1 MLRRR
6 SMMTTAAPTGVT
18 LEWGSL
24 SGNAS
29 GPLYNKIRTINVANH
44 TTGTLTINLS
54 ISVTRPWSSEAT
66 VTITKY
72 EGASSTIIANE
83 VAVPYSTTSTITISP
98 GQYAALRIYARDFD
112 VEASSWENLDFSA
125 IITGGVLSGQTV
137 TVGSTSEW
145 HLS

>member
-1 MLRRR
+1 
-6 SMMTTAAPTGVT
+6 MMAASAPTGVT

-29 GPLYNKIRTINVANH
+29 GPLYNKIRTINVTNH

-66 VTITKY
+66 ATITKY
-72 EGASSTIIANE
+72 EGASYTVIANN
-83 VAVPYSTTSTITISP
+83 VTVPYSTTSTITITP
-98 GQYAALRIYARDFD
+98 GQYAALRIYAEDSSYD
-112 VEASSWENLDFSA
+112 EASWENLDFSV

-145 HLS
+145 YLS

>member
-6 SMMTTAAPTGVT
+6 TMMTASAPAGVT

-24 SGNAS
+24 SGNAYS
-29 GPLYNKIRTINVANH
+29 YLYNKIRTINVTNH

-66 VTITKY
+66 ATITKY
-72 EGASSTIIANE
+72 EGASYTVIADN
-83 VAVPYSTTSTITISP
+83 VAVPYSTTSTITITP
-98 GQYAALRIYARDFD
+98 GQYAALRIYAADSD
-112 VEASSWENLDFSA
+112 YYGASWENLDFSA

-145 HLS
+145 YLS

>member
-1 MLRRR
+1 
-6 SMMTTAAPTGVT
+6 MMTASAPAGVT

-29 GPLYNKIRTINVANH
+29 GPLYNKIRTINVTNH

-54 ISVTRPWSSEAT
+54 ISVTRPWSSAAT
-66 VTITKY
+66 ATITKY
-72 EGASSTIIANE
+72 EGVSYTVIANN
-83 VAVPYSTTSTITISP
+83 VTVPYSTTSTITITP
-98 GQYAALRIYARDFD
+98 GQYAALRIYAVDSD
-112 VEASSWENLDFSA
+112 LYASSWENLDFSA

-145 HLS
+145 YLS

>member
-29 GPLYNKIRTINVANH
+29 GPLYNKIRTINVTNH

>member
-1 MLRRR
+1 MLRKRT
-6 SMMTTAAPTGVT
+6 MMVTAAPAGVT

-24 SGNAS
+24 SGSAS
-29 GPLYNKIRTINVANH
+29 GPLYNKIRTINVTNH

-54 ISVTRPWSSEAT
+54 ISVTRPWSSDAT

-72 EGASSTIIANE
+72 EGASSIVIVDE
-83 VAVPYSTTSTITISP
+83 VTVPYSTTSTITITP
-98 GQYAALRIYARDFD
+98 GQYAALRIYARDLD

-145 HLS
+145 YLS

>member
-1 MLRRR
+1 
-6 SMMTTAAPTGVT
+6 MMTASAPAGVT

-24 SGNAS
+24 SGSAS
-29 GPLYNKIRTINVANH
+29 GPLYDKIRTINVTNH

-54 ISVTRPWSSEAT
+54 ISVTRPWSSAAT

-72 EGASSTIIANE
+72 EGASSTVIAYT
-83 VAVPYSTTSTITISP
+83 VSVPYSTTRTITITP
-98 GQYAALRIYARDFD
+98 GQYAALRIYAVDLD
-112 VEASSWENLDFSA
+112 VDASSWENLDFSA

-145 HLS
+145 YLS

>member
-1 MLRRR
+1 
-6 SMMTTAAPTGVT
+6 MMTASAPAGVT

-29 GPLYNKIRTINVANH
+29 GPLYNKIRTINVTNH

-54 ISVTRPWSSEAT
+54 ISVTRPWSSGAT
-66 VTITKY
+66 ATITKY
-72 EGASSTIIANE
+72 EGASYTVIANNMT
-83 VAVPYSTTSTITISP
+83 VPYSTTSTITITP
-98 GQYAALRIYARDFD
+98 GQYAALRIYAEDLSYD
-112 VEASSWENLDFSA
+112 EVSWENLDFSV

-145 HLS
+145 YLS

>member
-1 MLRRR
+1 
-6 SMMTTAAPTGVT
+6 MMVTAAPAGVT

-24 SGNAS
+24 SGSAS
-29 GPLYNKIRTINVANH
+29 GPLYNKIRTINVTNH

-54 ISVTRPWSSEAT
+54 ISVTRPWSSGAT

-72 EGASSTIIANE
+72 EGASSTV
-83 VAVPYSTTSTITISP
+83 VADTVPVPYSTTSTITITP
-98 GQYAALRIYARDFD
+98 GQYAALRIYAVDLD
-112 VEASSWENLDFSA
+112 EEASWENLDFSA

>member
-6 SMMTTAAPTGVT
+6 TMMTASAPAGVT

-29 GPLYNKIRTINVANH
+29 GPLYNKIRTINVTNH

-66 VTITKY
+66 ATITKY
-72 EGASSTIIANE
+72 EGASYTVIANN
-83 VAVPYSTTSTITISP
+83 VTVPYSTTSTITITP
-98 GQYAALRIYARDFD
+98 GQYAALRIYAEDLSY
-112 VEASSWENLDFSA
+112 VAASWEDLDFCV

-137 TVGSTSEW
+137 TVGETSEW

>member
-1 MLRRR
+1 
-6 SMMTTAAPTGVT
+6 MMTASAPAGVT

-24 SGNAS
+24 SGSAY
-29 GPLYNKIRTINVANH
+29 GPLYNKIRTINITNH

-54 ISVTRPWSSEAT
+54 ISVTRPWSSGAT

-72 EGASSTIIANE
+72 EGASSTVIADT
-83 VAVPYSTTSTITISP
+83 VSVPYSTTSTITITP
-98 GQYAALRIYARDFD
+98 GQYAALRIYAVDLD
-112 VEASSWENLDFSA
+112 VDASSWENLDFSA

-145 HLS
+145 YLS

>member
-1 MLRRR
+1 MLRKR
-6 SMMTTAAPTGVT
+6 SMMVTAAPAGVT

-24 SGNAS
+24 SGSVS
-29 GPLYNKIRTINVANH
+29 GPLYNKIRTINVTNH

-54 ISVTRPWSSEAT
+54 ISVTRPWSSGAT

-72 EGASSTIIANE
+72 EGASSTV
-83 VAVPYSTTSTITISP
+83 VADTVPVPYSTTSTITITP
-98 GQYAALRIYARDFD
+98 GQYAALRIYAVDLD
-112 VEASSWENLDFSA
+112 EEASWENLDFSA

>member
-6 SMMTTAAPTGVT
+6 TMMTASAPTGVT

-29 GPLYNKIRTINVANH
+29 GPLYNKIRTINVTNH

-54 ISVTRPWSSEAT
+54 ISVTRPWSSAAT
-66 VTITKY
+66 ATITKY
-72 EGASSTIIANE
+72 EGASYTVIANN
-83 VAVPYSTTSTITISP
+83 VTVPYSTTSTITITP
-98 GQYAALRIYARDFD
+98 GQYAALRICAADSD
-112 VEASSWENLDFSA
+112 LDASSWENLDFSA

-145 HLS
+145 YLS

>member
-1 MLRRR
+1 
-6 SMMTTAAPTGVT
+6 MMTTAAPTGVT

-24 SGNAS
+24 SGDAS
-29 GPLYNKIRTINVANH
+29 GPLYNKIRTINVTNH

-125 IITGGVLSGQTV
+125 IIIGGVLSGQTV

-145 HLS
+145 YLY

>member
-6 SMMTTAAPTGVT
+6 TMMTASAPAGVT

-29 GPLYNKIRTINVANH
+29 GTLYNKIRTINVTNH

-54 ISVTRPWSSEAT
+54 ISVTRPWSSKAT
-66 VTITKY
+66 ATITKY
-72 EGASSTIIANE
+72 EGASSTVIANE
-83 VAVPYSTTSTITISP
+83 VTLPYSTTSTITITP
-98 GQYAALRIYARDFD
+98 GQYAALRIYAVDLD
-112 VEASSWENLDFSA
+112 VEGPSWENLDFSV

-137 TVGSTSEW
+137 TVGSPSEW
-145 HLS
+145 YLS

>member
-1 MLRRR
+1 
-6 SMMTTAAPTGVT
+6 MMTSVVPAGVT

-29 GPLYNKIRTINVANH
+29 GPLYNKIRTINVTNH

-54 ISVTRPWSSEAT
+54 ISVTRPWSSGAT

-72 EGASSTIIANE
+72 EGGSSTVIANN
-83 VAVPYSTTSTITISP
+83 VAVPYSKTSTITITP
-98 GQYAALRIYARDFD
+98 GQYAALRIYAVDLD
-112 VEASSWENLDFSA
+112 VEGPSWENLDFSA
-125 IITGGVLSGQTV
+125 VITGGTLSGQTV
-137 TVGSTSEW
+137 TVGATNEW

>member
-6 SMMTTAAPTGVT
+6 TMMTASAPAGVT

-29 GPLYNKIRTINVANH
+29 GPLYNKIRTINVTNH

-66 VTITKY
+66 ATITKY
-72 EGASSTIIANE
+72 EGASYTVIANN
-83 VAVPYSTTSTITISP
+83 VTVPYSTTSTITITP
-98 GQYAALRIYARDFD
+98 GQYAALRIYAADSD
-112 VEASSWENLDFSA
+112 LDASSWENLDFSA
-125 IITGGVLSGQTV
+125 IITGGVLLGQTV

-145 HLS
+145 YLS

>member
-1 MLRRR
+1 
-6 SMMTTAAPTGVT
+6 MMTASAPAGVT

-24 SGNAS
+24 SGSAY
-29 GPLYNKIRTINVANH
+29 GPLYNKIRTINITNH

-54 ISVTRPWSSEAT
+54 ISVTRPWSSGAT

-72 EGASSTIIANE
+72 EGASSTVIADT
-83 VAVPYSTTSTITISP
+83 VSVPYSTTSTITITP
-98 GQYAALRIYARDFD
+98 GQYAALRIYAADLD
-112 VEASSWENLDFSA
+112 VDASSWENLDFSA

-145 HLS
+145 YLS

>member
-1 MLRRR
+1 
-6 SMMTTAAPTGVT
+6 MMVTAAPAGVT

-24 SGNAS
+24 SGSTS
-29 GPLYNKIRTINVANH
+29 GPLYNKIRTINVTNH

-54 ISVTRPWSSEAT
+54 ISVTRPWSSDAT

-72 EGASSTIIANE
+72 EGASSIIIVDE
-83 VAVPYSTTSTITISP
+83 VTVPYSTTSTITITP
-98 GQYAALRIYARDFD
+98 GQYAALRIYARDLD

-145 HLS
+145 YLS

>member
-6 SMMTTAAPTGVT
+6 TMMTSAAPAGVT

-24 SGNAS
+24 SGSAS
-29 GPLYNKIRTINVANH
+29 GPLYDKIRTINVTNH

-54 ISVTRPWSSEAT
+54 ISVTRPWSSDAT

-72 EGASSTIIANE
+72 EGASSTVIADK
-83 VAVPYSTTSTITISP
+83 VTVPYSTTSTITITP
-98 GQYAALRIYARDFD
+98 GKYAALRIYARDLD

-125 IITGGVLSGQTV
+125 TITGGELSGQTV

-145 HLS
+145 YLE

>member
-6 SMMTTAAPTGVT
+6 TMMTASAPAGVT
-18 LEWGSL
+18 MEWGSL

-29 GPLYNKIRTINVANH
+29 GPLYNKIRTINVTNH

-54 ISVTRPWSSEAT
+54 ISVTRPWSSAAT
-66 VTITKY
+66 ATITKY
-72 EGASSTIIANE
+72 EGVSYTVIANN
-83 VAVPYSTTSTITISP
+83 VTVPYSTTSTITITP
-98 GQYAALRIYARDFD
+98 GQYAALRICAKDLSYDE
-112 VEASSWENLDFSA
+112 VSWEKLDFSA

-145 HLS
+145 YLS

>member
-1 MLRRR
+1 
-6 SMMTTAAPTGVT
+6 MMTASAPAGVT

-24 SGNAS
+24 SGSAN
-29 GPLYNKIRTINVANH
+29 GPLYNKIRTINVTNH

-54 ISVTRPWSSEAT
+54 ISVTRPWSSAAT

-72 EGASSTIIANE
+72 EGASSTVIADT
-83 VAVPYSTTSTITISP
+83 VSVPYSTTSTITITP
-98 GQYAALRIYARDFD
+98 GQYAALRIYAVDLD

-145 HLS
+145 YLS